1 MFHTLRNAELPLQ
14 SLFSSEYLTWRF
26 VEQSI
31 HRPWFYVTM
40 LEGEKNQE
48 LRKMLLIPD
57 VPTFESLLGSQS
69 DTWQVE
75 SVLLVSPPHLNN
87 TCRWQMEPLLRLER
101 LITDKTYT
109 LVFDTGN
116 NRYIES
122 NLSLLTQVEKANELI
137 YSNTYAFT

>member
-1 MFHTLRNAELPLQ
+1 
-14 SLFSSEYLTWRF
+14 
-26 VEQSI
+26 
-31 HRPWFYVTM
+31 
-40 LEGEKNQE
+40 
-48 LRKMLLIPD
+48 MLLIPD
-57 VPTFESLLGSQS
+57 VPTFESLLGSLS

-87 TCRWQMEPLLRLER
+87 TCRWQMEPLMRLER

-122 NLSLLTQVEKANELI
+122 NLSLPTQVEKANELI